1 MESDLPRAPSGGSGP
16 PVPPAKDMPAES
28 RESTGWWN
36 LHNIGVRDEEP
47 VRLVG
52 GFDDLFIALATLL
65 IFIGV
70 LGYSPGSTA
79 SFFVVAGASIG
90 LSEYFAK
97 RVRLRLTS
105 LLLAIATVVAAA
117 QGLMALW
124 GTRHDGLFYGLT
136 WTWLDDFKS
145 LSLADLVSIL
155 SAMLAGSAI
164 AVAYW
169 FRYQVPVAVAL
180 ACAFLLYALQ
190 SAQVHVLELDLFRV
204 SLLTYGLFIFAFA
217 IYWDRRDPNRT
228 KLASDVAFW
237 LHLLAAPLVVNPI
250 YTWAMGAD
258 LFQVAESGAPSDLAL
273 ISVLVIYLALGLVA
287 LLVNRRVFVVAGLVY
302 VIIALVLL
310 LKSDVRVEQTVAL
323 VLTAMG
329 LVFLVVAV
337 LWGALHQALMTLLPD
352 EIRKF
357 LIGTE
362 EAAGY
367 TELADHDH

>member
-16 PVPPAKDMPAES
+16 PVPPAKDVPADS

-36 LHNIGVRDEEP
+36 LHNMGVRDEEP

-52 GFDDLFIALATLL
+52 GFDDLFVALATLL

-70 LGYSPGSTA
+70 LSYSPGSTA

-105 LLLAIATVVAAA
+105 LLLATATVVAAA
-117 QGLMALW
+117 QGFVALW
-124 GTRHDGLFYGLT
+124 GTKHATLLYGLN
-136 WTWLDDFKS
+136 WLDDS
-145 LSLADLVSIL
+145 VSPSLADLVSSL

-180 ACAFLLYALQ
+180 ACAFLLHALQ
-190 SAQVHVLELDLFRV
+190 SALLHVLEFELFRV
-204 SLLTYGLFIFAFA
+204 LSLTYGLCIFAFA

-237 LHLLAAPLVVNPI
+237 LHLLAAPLIVNPI

-258 LFQVAESGAPSDLAL
+258 LFQVAESGTPSDLGL

-287 LLVNRRVFVVAGLVY
+287 LIVNRRVFVVAGLAY
-302 VIIALVLL
+302 VIVALVLL
-310 LKSDVRVEQTVAL
+310 LKSDVPVGQTVAL
-323 VLTAMG
+323 ALTAMG

-352 EIRKF
+352 EIREF
-357 LIGTE
+357 LVGTE
-362 EAAGY
+362 TVGVS
-367 TELADHDH
+367 TEHGDQDH